1 MQFKNVRIAAKL
13 GIGFGIALL
22 SLCLIGGLALFQVS
36 RVYGGTQDLAQNWL
50 PSVQTLS
57 DIRAAANAVRRA
69 TLVIVLTTD
78 AQEKESQVRKHSDAL
93 QALNSA
99 IAKYQGLISSSEE
112 KQVFDDLKAALS
124 VYLTADAKIVST
136 VQEGDGHF
144 DEVRQLAGKESSL
157 LLAPVME
164 LIEKDV
170 ALNRKGAN
178 DAADAA
184 AANYHNTLVMT
195 ATLIALALL
204 GSVGAAVVIT
214 RSIVTPIRRSVQ
226 VAETVAEGDLT
237 SVIVDDAKDETGQLL
252 RALRNMNERLSDLV
266 GQVRTGSQSIATASA
281 QIAAGNTDL
290 SQRTEEQAA
299 SLEETAASME
309 ELTSAVKQNSEN
321 AMQGNKLASNASE
334 VAERGG
340 VVVGRV
346 VETMKEISA
355 SSSKVAEIIAVI
367 EGIAFQTNILALN
380 AAVEAARAGEEGRG
394 FAVVAGE
401 VRTLAQRS
409 ATAAKE
415 IKDLIGA
422 SVDKVSVGSQLVEE
436 AGETMTEVVTSVKR
450 VADLMGAISAAS
462 TEQHAGIEQVNVA
475 VSQMDE
481 VTQQNAA
488 LVEQASAAAQS
499 MAQQSGALRDVVS
512 IFKVNDA
519 GSSFEQKPAAARSEP
534 VLPAASASAKLARRS
549 PSPSQRPKSAVAAEF
564 ASADSGDWSTF

>member
-1 MQFKNVRIAAKL
+1 MQFRNIRIAAKL

-22 SLCLIGGLALFQVS
+22 SLCLIGGLALLQVS
-36 RVYGGTQDLAQNWL
+36 RVYRGTEDIAQNWL

-57 DIRAAANAVRRA
+57 DIRASANAVRRA
-69 TLVIVLTTD
+69 TLVMVLTTD
-78 AQEKESQVRKHSDAL
+78 AQERERQVQKHTDAL

-99 IAKYQGLISSSEE
+99 ISKYQTMVSSSEE

-124 VYLTADAKIVST
+124 VYLTADAKIVSM
-136 VQEGDGHF
+136 VRDGDGHF
-144 DEVRQLAGKESSL
+144 DEVRLLAGNESSL

-164 LIEKDV
+164 LIDKDV
-170 ALNRKGAN
+170 AINRKGAN

-184 AANYHNTLVMT
+184 ASNYHSTFVVTAILLV
-195 ATLIALALL
+195 LALL
-204 GSVGAAVVIT
+204 GSVGAAVLIT
-214 RSIVTPIRRSVQ
+214 RSIVAPIRRSVQ

-334 VAERGG
+334 LAERGG
-340 VVVGRV
+340 EVVGRV

-519 GSSFEQKPAAARSEP
+519 SSFEQKPVAARSEP

-549 PSPSQRPKSAVAAEF
+549 SSPSQRPKAAVAAEF